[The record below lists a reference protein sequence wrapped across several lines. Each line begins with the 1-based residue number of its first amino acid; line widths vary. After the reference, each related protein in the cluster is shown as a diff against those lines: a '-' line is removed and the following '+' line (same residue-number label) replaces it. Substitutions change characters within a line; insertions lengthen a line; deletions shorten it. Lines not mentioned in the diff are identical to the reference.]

1 MEGNKDFSIEALIF
15 NYIDEFKFLLFPDE
29 SSRVFL
35 DYSKN
40 EIFTLLF
47 IDQKRVVNVT
57 EIAEYINAP
66 LNTATGVIN
75 RLEKKMLLQR
85 SRDQID
91 KRVVKVCLTEQ
102 GKAFLEKEKKMLVY
116 YFKKIFEVLTE
127 EEKRMVLEIIN
138 KIIKV
143 LKTKPE
149 QKEGQ
154 IKKVR
159 RITIE

>member
-1 MEGNKDFSIEALIF
+1 MENNKDFSIEALIYS
-15 NYIDEFKFLLFPDE
+15 YIDEFKFLLFPDE
-29 SSRVFL
+29 FSRVFL

-47 IDQKRVVNVT
+47 IDRKTVVNVT

-66 LNTATGVIN
+66 LNTTTGIIN

-85 SRDQID
+85 NRDQMD
-91 KRVVKVCLTEQ
+91 KRVVKVSLTEE
-102 GKAFLEKEKKMLVY
+102 GKAFIGNKKEMLVH
-116 YFKKIFEVLTE
+116 YFKRILEVLTE
-127 EEKRMVLEIIN
+127 EEKSMALEIIN

-143 LKTKPE
+143 LKDKPNAKEE
-149 QKEGQ
+149 QF
-154 IKKVR
+154 KKVR

>member
-1 MEGNKDFSIEALIF
+1 
-15 NYIDEFKFLLFPDE
+15 
-29 SSRVFL
+29 
-35 DYSKN
+35 
-40 EIFTLLF
+40 
-47 IDQKRVVNVT
+47 
-57 EIAEYINAP
+57 
-66 LNTATGVIN
+66 
-75 RLEKKMLLQR
+75 
-85 SRDQID
+85 
-91 KRVVKVCLTEQ
+91 
-102 GKAFLEKEKKMLVY
+102 MLVY

>member
-1 MEGNKDFSIEALIF
+1 M
-15 NYIDEFKFLLFPDE
+15 
-29 SSRVFL
+29 
-35 DYSKN
+35 
-40 EIFTLLF
+40 LF